1 MTIQT
6 EEDDDCIT
14 TSFLPYIILEN
25 EIQPEFLQV
34 WFLRQEDSL
43 SDNDQ
48 LWGLVKESDQI
59 KGSGAIVNI
68 ENPDLIASE
77 ISLHGQVFNEVIK
90 LDLNSDGVVAMSIYL
105 QKNVGL
111 VGFEFEGTLWVAD

>member
-1 MTIQT
+1 MKF
-6 EEDDDCIT
+6 
-14 TSFLPYIILEN
+14 SLN
-25 EIQPEFLQV
+25 FLQV